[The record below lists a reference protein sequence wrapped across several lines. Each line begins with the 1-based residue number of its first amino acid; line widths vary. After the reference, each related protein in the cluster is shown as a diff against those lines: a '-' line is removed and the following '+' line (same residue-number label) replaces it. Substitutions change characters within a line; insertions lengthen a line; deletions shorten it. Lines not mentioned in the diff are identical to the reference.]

1 MKPPSAH
8 DTLPCFGIYRALT
21 FLYLPARAFWQ
32 LLCPSLL
39 SYDWQMASIPLLGA
53 ASTTASPAADPRAA
67 AAAAF
72 YAGLAALAAKLIPG
86 RRRKGAAEEEA
97 TSKSEVSFKPS
108 FFRFRRGKIRPITLH
123 SSASHYITFIATL
136 HYTA

>member
-1 MKPPSAH
+1 
-8 DTLPCFGIYRALT
+8 
-21 FLYLPARAFWQ
+21 
-32 LLCPSLL
+32 
-39 SYDWQMASIPLLGA
+39 MASIPLLGA
-53 ASTTASPAADPRAA
+53 APAAAVAADPRAA
-67 AAAAF
+67 ATAAF

-86 RRRKGAAEEEA
+86 RRRKA

>member
-1 MKPPSAH
+1 MKLSSRY
-8 DTLPCFGIYRALT
+8 PCFGICRALT

-53 ASTTASPAADPRAA
+53 ASVTAPPASDPRAA

-86 RRRKGAAEEEA
+86 RRRKA
-97 TSKSEVSFKPS
+97 TSKSEVSFKLS
-108 FFRFRRGKIRPITLH
+108 FFRFRRSKIRPITLH

>member
-1 MKPPSAH
+1 
-8 DTLPCFGIYRALT
+8 
-21 FLYLPARAFWQ
+21 
-32 LLCPSLL
+32 
-39 SYDWQMASIPLLGA
+39 MASIPLLGTS
-53 ASTTASPAADPRAA
+53 ASASPAADPRAA

-86 RRRKGAAEEEA
+86 RRREKA
-97 TSKSEVSFKPS
+97 TSKSEVSFKRS
-108 FFRFRRGKIRPITLH
+108 FFRFRKGKIRPITLH